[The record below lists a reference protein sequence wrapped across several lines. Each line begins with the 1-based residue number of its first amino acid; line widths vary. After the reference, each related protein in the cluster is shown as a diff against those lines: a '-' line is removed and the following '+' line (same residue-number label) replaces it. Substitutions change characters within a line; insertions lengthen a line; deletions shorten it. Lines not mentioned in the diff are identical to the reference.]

1 MRLPPTFFPS
11 THGCAA
17 AGVVLLLLLPE
28 TMWCLR
34 LLLLVVL
41 LPWSSS
47 VKRERTPA
55 GTPLISE
62 WFGEVSSAPADA
74 VSSATPTSPL
84 PPCRLIDET
93 DELPATETPATP
105 IQDVT
110 RDKFRRRLHLSEGG
124 TTAWTPCGTEALQ
137 HVEKN
142 CRVKVEG
149 ETTKVKRSLFSWY
162 HPNDGRPS
170 RDTMFQRARRNAL
183 SEEKKQ
189 QVREK
194 DNEQHRTAYHQLGD
208 DGKEALAEK
217 KADYRTG
224 YSEEKKQ
231 YVLEK
236 DADQHRTAYARLLAE
251 KAEAEAK
258 RREDE
263 EAKRL
268 KKRNDIKKPLQLL
281 NDEWFNLEPLD
292 GYPLPSPAQHFS
304 QRQPVTARI
313 LLQPKETDCTTT
325 TKHGGA
331 VVKSAG
337 RNKGW
342 PCRGSVTQ
350 DEADSLHVVHEEAL
364 DDAQREMSDF
374 GEAIGSCLMCGRRDI
389 GVIRDG
395 AAAGTPTCTHCR
407 QSPKTYCYSNALS
420 IAPPKNTNWLGAPM
434 THARS
439 LQLLKKLQGAT
450 HAELSLLRIAT
461 PLISAFRLKLGQFAF
476 RKSAISLANPSLAKA
491 PSLPSARGKIYRR

>member
-1 MRLPPTFFPS
+1 M
-11 THGCAA
+11 
-17 AGVVLLLLLPE
+17 
-28 TMWCLR
+28 
-34 LLLLVVL
+34 
-41 LPWSSS
+41 
-47 VKRERTPA
+47 
-55 GTPLISE
+55 
-62 WFGEVSSAPADA
+62 
-74 VSSATPTSPL
+74 
-84 PPCRLIDET
+84 
-93 DELPATETPATP
+93 
-105 IQDVT
+105 
-110 RDKFRRRLHLSEGG
+110 
-124 TTAWTPCGTEALQ
+124 
-137 HVEKN
+137 
-142 CRVKVEG
+142 
-149 ETTKVKRSLFSWY
+149 
-162 HPNDGRPS
+162 
-170 RDTMFQRARRNAL
+170 
-183 SEEKKQ
+183 
-189 QVREK
+189 
-194 DNEQHRTAYHQLGD
+194 
-208 DGKEALAEK
+208 
-217 KADYRTG
+217 
-224 YSEEKKQ
+224 
-231 YVLEK
+231 
-236 DADQHRTAYARLLAE
+236 AE

-258 RREDE
+258 RGEE
-263 EAKRL
+263 QEAKRR
-268 KKRNDIKKPLQLL
+268 KKRENTKKPLQVL
-281 NDEWFNLEPLD
+281 NDEWFDLEPAGD
-292 GYPLPSPAQHFS
+292 YPLPSPAQHFS

-374 GEAIGSCLMCGRRDI
+374 GEAIGSCLMCGRRGI

-491 PSLPSARGKIYRR
+491 PSLPSARGQIYRR

>member
-1 MRLPPTFFPS
+1 M
-11 THGCAA
+11 
-17 AGVVLLLLLPE
+17 
-28 TMWCLR
+28 
-34 LLLLVVL
+34 
-41 LPWSSS
+41 
-47 VKRERTPA
+47 
-55 GTPLISE
+55 
-62 WFGEVSSAPADA
+62 AD
-74 VSSATPTSPL
+74 
-84 PPCRLIDET
+84 
-93 DELPATETPATP
+93 
-105 IQDVT
+105 
-110 RDKFRRRLHLSEGG
+110 
-124 TTAWTPCGTEALQ
+124 
-137 HVEKN
+137 
-142 CRVKVEG
+142 
-149 ETTKVKRSLFSWY
+149 
-162 HPNDGRPS
+162 
-170 RDTMFQRARRNAL
+170 
-183 SEEKKQ
+183 
-189 QVREK
+189 
-194 DNEQHRTAYHQLGD
+194 
-208 DGKEALAEK
+208 
-217 KADYRTG
+217 
-224 YSEEKKQ
+224 
-231 YVLEK
+231 
-236 DADQHRTAYARLLAE
+236 

-281 NDEWFNLEPLD
+281 NDEWFDLEPLD

-304 QRQPVTARI
+304 QPRPVTARI
-313 LLQPKETDCTTT
+313 LLQLKEPDRTTT

-331 VVKSAG
+331 VVISAG

-420 IAPPKNTNWLGAPM
+420 IAPPKNADWLGAPM

-439 LQLLKKLQGAT
+439 LQLLQKLEGAT

-461 PLISAFRLKLGQFAF
+461 PCISAFRLKHSQFAF
-476 RKSAISLANPSLAKA
+476 KKSAISLANPFLAKA
-491 PSLPSARGKIYRR
+491 PSLPRRPDDAGLNISASPAASATVRLHVPTTTVMRQKPLRPLVSKHRRIITLTSSRPPKAK